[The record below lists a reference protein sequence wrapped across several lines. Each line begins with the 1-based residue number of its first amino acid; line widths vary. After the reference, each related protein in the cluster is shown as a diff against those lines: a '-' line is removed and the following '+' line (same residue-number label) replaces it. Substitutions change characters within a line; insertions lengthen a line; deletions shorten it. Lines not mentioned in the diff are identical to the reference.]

1 MDFQLSD
8 DQRALRSGMRDLLGA
23 VFDRDRLRAA
33 VERDGALDR
42 SLWRE
47 LGAAGFFAL
56 RLPEDEGGVG
66 LGLPEAVLL
75 FEEAGRAL
83 LPGPLVATHLAAGRV
98 KGAAE
103 GEAVVTAVDGELPVA
118 HLAEADAVL
127 LVGGEAVDARALGSG
142 GLAGVAGPGV
152 LAVAAEARA
161 EETRAQGARAEETRA
176 QAARAQGPRAREAP
190 QAPEAREARQAPQA
204 PQARELPDGRT
215 LTGEA
220 LRAFLAAARP
230 VRSMDPL
237 TPLHRAP
244 AGAAAAVVRVPTG
257 RPPTGEGGRAAS
269 ERARAEAD
277 RAPLGSEHPG
287 ADTARV
293 AGAVARTPAYAG
305 RLRFEAALLTAA
317 EQLGSAVRTTEAAV
331 QHARD
336 REQFGSP
343 IGSFQAVKH
352 LCADMLARTEPARA
366 AVYAAALTGDP
377 LEIAAA
383 KLLADEAAVRNARDC
398 LQIHGGMGFTWEADV
413 HLHLKRAWLRAAS
426 WLTGAAA
433 EELLAA
439 GLGAAVPLPRSSA
452 AYGRPVPEAGG
463 EG

>member
-8 DQRALRSGMRDLLGA
+8 DQRALRSGMRDLLGG

-56 RLPEDEGGVG
+56 RLPEEAGGVG

-83 LPGPLVATHLAAGRV
+83 LPGPLVATHLAAGLV

-103 GEAVVTAVDGELPVA
+103 GEAVVTAVAGGLPVA

-127 LVGGEAVDARALGSG
+127 VGAEPLTGEA
-142 GLAGVAGPGV
+142 
-152 LAVAAEARA
+152 
-161 EETRAQGARAEETRA
+161 
-176 QAARAQGPRAREAP
+176 
-190 QAPEAREARQAPQA
+190 
-204 PQARELPDGRT
+204 

-220 LRAFLAAARP
+220 LRAFVAAARP
-230 VRSMDPL
+230 VRSVDPL
-237 TPLHRAP
+237 TPLHSAPADAERAP
-244 AGAAAAVVRVPTG
+244 AV
-257 RPPTGEGGRAAS
+257 S
-269 ERARAEAD
+269 ERTRADAE
-277 RAPLGSEHPG
+277 RAPAATE
-287 ADTARV
+287 
-293 AGAVARTPAYAG
+293 RTPAHAG
-305 RLRFEAALLTAA
+305 RFRIEAALLTAA
-317 EQLGSAVRTTEAAV
+317 EQLGSAARTTEAAV
-331 QHARD
+331 QHAGS
-336 REQFGSP
+336 REQFGSAV
-343 IGSFQAVKH
+343 GAFQAVKH

-366 AVYAAALTGDP
+366 AVYAAAVTGDP
-377 LEIAAA
+377 VEIAAA

-426 WLTGAAA
+426 WLTGADA

-439 GLGAAVPLPRSSA
+439 DLGAAGRLPRSSA

-463 EG
+463 GG

>member
-56 RLPEDEGGVG
+56 RLPEEAGGVG

-83 LPGPLVATHLAAGRV
+83 LPGPLVATHLAAGLV

-103 GEAVVTAVDGELPVA
+103 GEAVVTAVAADLPAA

-127 LVGGEAVDARALGSG
+127 VVDGQAPGLPGDALPEGVSGAEVLSG
-142 GLAGVAGPGV
+142 GVSGAEVLSGGVSGAEV
-152 LAVAAEARA
+152 LS
-161 EETRAQGARAEETRA
+161 
-176 QAARAQGPRAREAP
+176 
-190 QAPEAREARQAPQA
+190 
-204 PQARELPDGRT
+204 
-215 LTGEA
+215 GEA
-220 LRAFLAAARP
+220 LRAFVAAARP
-230 VRSMDPL
+230 VRSVDPL
-237 TPLHRAP
+237 TPLHRL
-244 AGAAAAVVRVPTG
+244 AGLTVPTG
-257 RPPTGEGGRAAS
+257 
-269 ERARAEAD
+269 
-277 RAPLGSEHPG
+277 APQAYSG
-287 ADTARV
+287 AL
-293 AGAVARTPAYAG
+293 PY
-305 RLRFEAALLTAA
+305 EAALLTAA
-317 EQLGSAVRTTEAAV
+317 EQIGTAARTTEAAV
-331 QHARD
+331 QHARE
-336 REQFGSP
+336 RQQFGSP

-366 AVYAAALTGDP
+366 AVYAAAVTGDP
-377 LEIAAA
+377 AEIAAA

-413 HLHLKRAWLRAAS
+413 HLHLKRAWLRATS
-426 WLTGAAA
+426 WLTGAGA

-439 GLGAAVPLPRSSA
+439 DLGAAGRLPRSSA

-463 EG
+463 GG

>member
-56 RLPEDEGGVG
+56 RLPEEAGGVG

-83 LPGPLVATHLAAGRV
+83 LPGPLVATHLAAGLV

-103 GEAVVTAVDGELPVA
+103 GEAVVTAVAADQPVA

-127 LVGGEAVDARALGSG
+127 VVDGQASGLPGETEGAE
-142 GLAGVAGPGV
+142 V
-152 LAVAAEARA
+152 LS
-161 EETRAQGARAEETRA
+161 
-176 QAARAQGPRAREAP
+176 
-190 QAPEAREARQAPQA
+190 
-204 PQARELPDGRT
+204 
-215 LTGEA
+215 GEA
-220 LRAFLAAARP
+220 LRAFVAAAGP

-244 AGAAAAVVRVPTG
+244 ADAKPAP
-257 RPPTGEGGRAAS
+257 AAS
-269 ERARAEAD
+269 ERTRADAE
-277 RAPLGSEHPG
+277 RAPAATER
-287 ADTARV
+287 A
-293 AGAVARTPAYAG
+293 PAHAG
-305 RLRFEAALLTAA
+305 RFRFEAALLTAA
-317 EQLGSAVRTTEAAV
+317 EQLGSAARTTEAAV
-331 QHARD
+331 QHAGD

-366 AVYAAALTGDP
+366 AVYAAAVTGDP
-377 LEIAAA
+377 VEIAAA
-383 KLLADEAAVRNARDC
+383 KLLADEAAVGNARDC

-426 WLTGAAA
+426 WLTGAGA

-439 GLGAAVPLPRSSA
+439 GLGTAGRLPRSSA

-463 EG
+463 GG